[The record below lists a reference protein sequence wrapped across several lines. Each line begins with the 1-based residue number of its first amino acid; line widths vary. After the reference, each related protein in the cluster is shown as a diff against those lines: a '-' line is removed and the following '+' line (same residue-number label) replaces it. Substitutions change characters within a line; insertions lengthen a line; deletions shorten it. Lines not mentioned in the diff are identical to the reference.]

1 MNRRRTLSLGGCV
14 LLAGAVAQAARFYPD
29 DPLWQDPP
37 PFQVGKIEKVDI
49 LAIVDFYKNTVYEKG
64 ERHTPGH
71 VIPSQGVNTLGEVPD
86 SAWYT
91 NRHGRSR
98 MQVKDLVRGPAV
110 AGPPTGDK
118 WTVTS
123 AKAEGVTPG
132 FSIKDAKGRRYL
144 LKFDPSTNLEL
155 STAADVI
162 GSKFFYALGY
172 NVPENYT
179 VRFRREQLVIQ
190 KGLKF
195 RPKRGHERELT
206 ESDLNDLLRVVA
218 HYPDGSIRALAS
230 LYLSGEP
237 VGPFKFYK
245 RRPDDP
251 NEISPH
257 EHMRV
262 LRGLQVFAAWLNHT
276 DAKSLNTLD
285 MVVEENGRRIVRH
298 HLIDF
303 GASLGSDSL
312 WVKDPRLGHDYF
324 LDPRPG
330 LIQLTTLGLAVP
342 KYARID
348 YPDNPAVGNFSSED
362 FYPDKWK
369 PNYPNAAF
377 ENRLPGDEFWAAKQ
391 VMRFTDEEIRDMV
404 RTGNYTDTEA
414 PSIIAAILSRRRD
427 IIGKTFF
434 EKVLPVDNVR
444 IENGRLAF
452 DDLRTVCNFGSSGV
466 YQVGW
471 AAFDNARNQQTPLAG
486 ATGVGLPGQL
496 RSAASGTY
504 WAATLKSSTHPK
516 SATVFVRRD
525 GTGWTVVGIEREGE
539 NEWRPR

>member
-1 MNRRRTLSLGGCV
+1 M
-14 LLAGAVAQAARFYPD
+14 LLVGAAAQAARFFPD

-37 PFQVGKIEKVDI
+37 PYPIGKIDKVEI

-64 ERHTPGH
+64 ERHKPGH
-71 VIPSQGVNTLGEVPD
+71 IIPSQGVNTLGEVPD

-91 NRHGRSR
+91 NRNGRKR
-98 MQVKDLVRGPAV
+98 MPLPDLVRGPAFT
-110 AGPPTGDK
+110 GPPAGDR

-132 FSIKDAKGRRYL
+132 FTIKDAKGRKYL

-179 VRFRREQLVIQ
+179 VRFRREQLVIE

-206 ESDLNDLLRVVA
+206 DSDLNDLLRVVA
-218 HYPDGSIRALAS
+218 HYPDGSVRGLAS

-251 NEISPH
+251 NEVAPH

-262 LRGLQVFAAWLNHT
+262 LRGLYVFAAWLNHT

-285 MVVEENGRRIVRH
+285 TVVEENGQRIVRH

-312 WVKDPRLGHDYF
+312 WAKDPRLGHDYF
-324 LDPRPG
+324 LDPKPG
-330 LIQLTTLGLAVP
+330 LIQLTTFGVAVP
-342 KYARID
+342 KYARIH
-348 YPDNPAVGNFSSED
+348 YPSNPAVGNFSSED
-362 FYPDKWK
+362 FDPDKWK

-377 ENRLPGDEFWAAKQ
+377 ENRLPGDEFWAARQ
-391 VMRFTDEEIRDMV
+391 VMRFTDEEIRQMV
-404 RTGNYTDTEA
+404 ATGNYSDSESS
-414 PSIIAAILSRRRD
+414 SIISAILSRRRD
-427 IIGKTFF
+427 LIGRTFF
-434 EKVLPVDNVR
+434 QKILPVDNIRV
-444 IENGRLAF
+444 ENGRLAF
-452 DDLRTVCNFGSSGV
+452 DDLRTVYKFGSAGV
-466 YQVGW
+466 YQVAW
-471 AAFDNARNQQTPLAG
+471 AAFDNARNQQTPISG
-486 ATGVGLPGQL
+486 ASGVGLPQPL
-496 RSAASGTY
+496 RSAAPGSY

-516 SATVFVRRD
+516 SVTVFLRRD
-525 GTGWTVVGIEREGE
+525 RGEWTVVGIDREGE